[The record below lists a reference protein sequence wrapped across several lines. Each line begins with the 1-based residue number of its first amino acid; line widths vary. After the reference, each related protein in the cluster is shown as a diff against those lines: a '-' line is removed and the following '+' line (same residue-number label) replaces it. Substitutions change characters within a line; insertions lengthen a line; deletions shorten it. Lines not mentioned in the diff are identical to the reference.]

1 MVKLKYGKVVRLIK
15 DTRISYLS
23 VESQVYLK
31 KTFEDKVEI
40 WTYVVNP
47 IKPRILQT
55 EGWGSDNEKVL
66 RHVANIL

>member
-40 WTYVVNP
+40 WTYLV
-47 IKPRILQT
+47 KSHKT
-55 EGWGSDNEKVL
+55 
-66 RHVANIL
+66 